1 MNVEGPSFE
10 PLNRRLSECPAEF
23 LAEPRIGRR
32 GLIHVDAVVAD
43 LLRDLGGVQ
52 RVVDLRPFRTDDPKD
67 RNRLSATLVAAWLLH
82 DDAFI
87 GGRFGEAVLGFLVAD
102 IPELAQVVP
111 APQLVTD
118 VDRREELIR
127 LALKALG
134 LRPAGE
140 SAAQAQDRLTTVST
154 VERRR
159 VVAAAR
165 AAEERARAIRE
176 AMAKKAEE
184 EVAARYMRE

>member
-1 MNVEGPSFE
+1 MNAEGPAFE
-10 PLNRRLSECPAEF
+10 RLNRRLSECPAEF

-43 LLRDLGGVQ
+43 LLRDLGGEP
-52 RVVDLRPFRTDDPKD
+52 RLIDIRPFRSDDSKD
-67 RNRLSATLVAAWLLH
+67 ANRLSAILVACWLLH

-87 GGRFGEAVLGFLVAD
+87 GGRFHEAVFNFLVTD

-111 APQLVTD
+111 ARQLVND
-118 VDRREELIR
+118 ADRREELIR
-127 LALKALG
+127 LALKSLR
-134 LRPAGE
+134 LRPARE
-140 SAAQAQDRLTTVST
+140 TPAQAQDRLTTVST

-176 AMAKKAEE
+176 AMAKKAAEE
-184 EVAARYMRE
+184 AAARYMRE